1 MYVVK
6 PIFDERYKKKAEDS
20 LEGRNSERRDPF
32 KVFDLREE
40 SVKALLKESLL
51 APNT

>member
-6 PIFDERYKKKAEDS
+6 LIFDERYKKKGEDS

-32 KVFDLREE
+32 KGFDLREE
-40 SVKALLKESLL
+40 PVKALLQESLL